1 MPSMKGGDYSNT
13 FETINAN
20 ASTSPFLTIIKYVAG
35 LIVFFVLLLTIIN
48 YTIYPVW
55 KLRPG
60 DKGLIPLPGSDDS
73 VTVWTSK
80 PYTTIPIKDSPIGTT
95 CMNWSGMIDIQIDN
109 TFGVT
114 THAGIPRPLF
124 WRGDNITYPPGTV
137 SNNPLITSLIPNFN
151 ICIYLDKD
159 INNLYIATLLTDST
173 SNSNTPIL
181 IQSPINNIP
190 TRKPLRIGWM
200 LGEKVLEVYLNG
212 YLVKSTILPSSV
224 LTLATPSFSNDV
236 TTFSNVFQ
244 IQNLK
249 LWNRPLSASEFR
261 ALGQPSS
268 FNTPSITDTAQCS
281 R

>member
-1 MPSMKGGDYSNT
+1 MPSMKGGFQISNT
-13 FETINAN
+13 FENTQ
-20 ASTSPFLTIIKYVAG
+20 TSPFLTILKYVAG
-35 LIVFFVLLLTIIN
+35 LIVFFVFLLTVIN
-48 YTIYPVW
+48 YTIYPIW

-80 PYTTIPIKDSPIGTT
+80 PYTTIPILKSPIGTT
-95 CMNWSGMIDIQIDN
+95 CTNWSGMLDIQIDN

-114 THAGIPRPLF
+114 SYSGIPRPLF
-124 WRGDNITYPPGTV
+124 WRGDSITYPSGSVT
-137 SNNPLITSLIPNFN
+137 NNPLITSLIPNFN

-159 INNLYIATLLTDST
+159 INNLYVATLLNDST
-173 SNSNTPIL
+173 SNTPVL

-212 YLVKSTILPSSV
+212 YLVKSTLLPSSV

-244 IQNLK
+244 IQSLK

-268 FNTPSITDTAQCS
+268 FTSTKLGDTAQCS
-281 R
+281 S